1 MNTVLM
7 PVAVVRNGDSILLR
21 KMDPAKSP
29 YKELWALFGGRIEDS
44 GGMVVDALNKELL
57 ARWNFTVSITEKLWW
72 DEETK
77 IDHDGVEKRFIYL
90 DAICQID
97 GGEPSPV
104 NENET
109 LEWVELRE
117 LGGYDI
123 NPPTR
128 ILLERLGYL
137 G

>member
-1 MNTVLM
+1 MKTILT
-7 PVAVVRNGDSILLR
+7 PVAVVKNEESILLR

-29 YKELWALFGGRIEDS
+29 YKELWALFGGRVEGPGD
-44 GGMVVDALNKELL
+44 VVESLNKELR

-77 IDHDGVEKRFIYL
+77 VDHDGEEKRFIYL
-90 DAICQID
+90 DAICIVQD
-97 GGEPSPV
+97 GRPSPV

-109 LEWVELRE
+109 LEWVPISKLLE
-117 LGGYDI
+117 YDI
-123 NPPTR
+123 NPPTKTF
-128 ILLERLGYL
+128 LLRLGYL